1 MEREECSHNG
11 ADTSIHQN
19 SLRGPHI
26 LAKMIKDALEKD
38 RHVSTLYQYAS
49 SIIVPVLH
57 VESNTTYIS

>member
-38 RHVSTLYQYAS
+38 RHVSTYS
-49 SIIVPVLH
+49 TLH
-57 VESNTTYIS
+57 V